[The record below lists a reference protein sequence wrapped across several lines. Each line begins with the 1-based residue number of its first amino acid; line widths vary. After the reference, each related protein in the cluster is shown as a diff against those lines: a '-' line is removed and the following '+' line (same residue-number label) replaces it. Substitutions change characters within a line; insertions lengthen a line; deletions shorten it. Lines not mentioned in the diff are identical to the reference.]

1 MTTAPTTT
9 ASIGAVPSAREA
21 ALVPGEVVLD
31 EFVEARGPWSAV
43 VEAGNVLTIV
53 DLEGNQAVD
62 CLLYAAADHSV
73 RYSASATIARQRSIV
88 LTTGS
93 VLRADNGEALMTV
106 VADEVGVH
114 DTIGGAC
121 SQESNTLRYGQH
133 TREQHACV
141 ENFLVEGSRWGLGK
155 RDLVSNIN
163 WFMNVPVDPDGA
175 LGIVDGLSA
184 PGKRVALRAEAAT
197 LVLVSNCPQIN
208 NPCNGFNPTPVR
220 MIVTRPA
227 AAPSVQTPEESAR

>member
-1 MTTAPTTT
+1 MNTAIETP
-9 ASIGAVPSAREA
+9 AIPDAGAT
-21 ALVPGEVVLD
+21 ALVSGAVVLD

-43 VEAGNVLTIV
+43 VAAGDVLTIV

-62 CLLYAAADHSV
+62 CLLYAAADTTV
-73 RYSASATIARQRSIV
+73 RYSAPATIAAQQSIV

-93 VLRADNGEALMTV
+93 VLRADTGAPLMTV

-141 ENFLVEGSRWGLGK
+141 ENFLIEGSRWGLGK

-163 WFMNVPVDPDGA
+163 WFMNVPVNPDGA

-184 PGKRVALRAEAAT
+184 PGKRVALRADVDT
-197 LVLVSNCPQIN
+197 LVLVSNCPQVN

-220 MIVTRPA
+220 MIVTRPEA
-227 AAPSVQTPEESAR
+227 SL

>member
-1 MTTAPTTT
+1 MNTAIHT
-9 ASIGAVPSAREA
+9 ATIAAARDI
-21 ALVPGEVVLD
+21 ALAPGDVLLD

-43 VEAGNVLTIV
+43 VAAGDVLTIV

-62 CLLYAAADHSV
+62 CLLYAAGDTAV
-73 RYSASATIARQRSIV
+73 RYSAAVTITRQQSIV

-93 VLRADNGEALMTV
+93 VLRADTGAPLMTV

-141 ENFLVEGSRWGLGK
+141 ENFLIEGSRWGLGK

-184 PGKRVALRAEAAT
+184 PGKRVALRAEVDT

-220 MIVTRPA
+220 MIVTRPEA
-227 AAPSVQTPEESAR
+227 AR

>member
-1 MTTAPTTT
+1 MNTAVYTNP
-9 ASIGAVPSAREA
+9 AADARA
-21 ALVPGEVVLD
+21 IALTPGEVVLD

-43 VEAGNVLTIV
+43 VSAGEVLTIV

-62 CLLYAAADHSV
+62 CLLYAAGDTSV
-73 RYSASATIARQRSIV
+73 RYSAAVTIASQQSIV

-93 VLRADNGEALMTV
+93 VLRAETGAALMTV

-141 ENFLVEGSRWGLGK
+141 ENFLIEGSRWGLGK

-184 PGKRVALRAEAAT
+184 PGKRVALRAEVDT

-220 MIVTRPA
+220 MIVTRPEA
-227 AAPSVQTPEESAR
+227 AL

>member
-1 MTTAPTTT
+1 MNTATSAAP
-9 ASIGAVPSAREA
+9 AAGARDI
-21 ALVPGEVVLD
+21 ALAPGDVVLD
-31 EFVEARGPWSAV
+31 ELVEARGPWSAV
-43 VEAGNVLTIV
+43 VSAGDVLTIV

-62 CLLYAAADHSV
+62 CLLYAADDTSV
-73 RYSASATIARQRSIV
+73 RYSAAVTIAQQQSIV

-93 VLRADNGEALMTV
+93 VLRAETGAPLMTV

-141 ENFLVEGSRWGLGK
+141 ENFLIEGSRWGLGK
-155 RDLVSNIN
+155 RDVVSNIN

-184 PGKRVALRAEAAT
+184 PGKRVALRAEVDA
-197 LVLVSNCPQIN
+197 LVLVSNCPQVN

-220 MIVTRPA
+220 MIVTRPEA
-227 AAPSVQTPEESAR
+227 AL

>member
-1 MTTAPTTT
+1 MNTSTYTQPATD
-9 ASIGAVPSAREA
+9 ARET
-21 ALVPGEVVLD
+21 ALIPGAVVLD

-43 VEAGNVLTIV
+43 VAAGDVLTIV

-62 CLLYAAADHSV
+62 CLLYAAADTTV
-73 RYSASATIARQRSIV
+73 RYSAAATIAAQQSIV

-93 VLRADNGEALMTV
+93 VLRADTGAALMTV
-106 VADEVGVH
+106 VTDEVGVH

-141 ENFLVEGSRWGLGK
+141 ENFLIEGSRWGLGK

-184 PGKRVALRAEAAT
+184 PGKRVALRAEVDT

-220 MIVTRPA
+220 MIVTRPEA
-227 AAPSVQTPEESAR
+227 AL

>member
-1 MTTAPTTT
+1 MNTAIDTKPIPDAADT
-9 ASIGAVPSAREA
+9 ALAPGA
-21 ALVPGEVVLD
+21 VVLD

-43 VEAGNVLTIV
+43 VAAGDVLTIV

-62 CLLYAAADHSV
+62 CLLYAAADTTL
-73 RYSASATIARQRSIV
+73 RYSAASTIAAQQSIV

-93 VLRADNGEALMTV
+93 VLRADTGAALMTV

-141 ENFLVEGSRWGLGK
+141 ENFLIEGSRWGLGK

-184 PGKRVALRAEAAT
+184 PGKRVALRAEVDT

-220 MIVTRPA
+220 MIVTRPEA
-227 AAPSVQTPEESAR
+227 AL

>member
-1 MTTAPTTT
+1 MNTAT
-9 ASIGAVPSAREA
+9 SAADARQT
-21 ALVPGEVVLD
+21 ALVPGDVVLD
-31 EFVEARGPWSAV
+31 EYVEARGPWSAV
-43 VEAGNVLTIV
+43 VAAGDVLTIV

-62 CLLYAAADHSV
+62 CLLYAAGDTTL
-73 RYSASATIARQRSIV
+73 RYSSAVTIARQQSIV

-93 VLRADNGEALMTV
+93 VLRAETGAPLMTV

-141 ENFLVEGSRWGLGK
+141 ENFLIEGSRWGVGK

-184 PGKRVALRAEAAT
+184 PGKRVALKAEVDT

-208 NPCNGFNPTPVR
+208 NPCNGFDPTPVR
-220 MIVTRPA
+220 MIVAEP
-227 AAPSVQTPEESAR
+227 

>member
-1 MTTAPTTT
+1 MNTAAPTVVRLPD
-9 ASIGAVPSAREA
+9 AGFAPEHLSAP
-21 ALVPGEVVLD
+21 LVPGRVVLD
-31 EFVEARGPWSAV
+31 EYVEARGPWSAV
-43 VEAGNVLTIV
+43 VAAGDVLTIV
-53 DLEGNQAVD
+53 DLDGNQAVD
-62 CLLYAAADHSV
+62 CLLYAAADTAT
-73 RYSASATIARQRSIV
+73 RYSAAVTIAAQQSIV

-93 VLRADNGEALMTV
+93 VLRADSGAPLMTV
-106 VADEVGVH
+106 VGDEVGIH

-141 ENFLVEGSRWGLGK
+141 ENFLIEGSRWGLGK
-155 RDLVSNIN
+155 QDLASNIN

-184 PGKRVALRAEAAT
+184 PGKRVALRAETDT

-220 MIVTRPA
+220 MIVTRPEA
-227 AAPSVQTPEESAR
+227 TL

>member
-1 MTTAPTTT
+1 MTTILSQP
-9 ASIGAVPSAREA
+9 ASST
-21 ALVPGEVVLD
+21 ALVPGAVVLD
-31 EFVEARGPWSAV
+31 EYVEARGPWSAV
-43 VEAGNVLTIV
+43 VVAGDVLTIV
-53 DLEGNQAVD
+53 DLDGNQAVD
-62 CLLYAAADHSV
+62 CLLYAAGDTTV
-73 RYSASATIARQRSIV
+73 RYSAAVTIAQQRSIV

-93 VLRADNGEALMTV
+93 VLRAETGLPLMTV

-141 ENFLVEGSRWGLGK
+141 ENFLIEGSRWGLGK
-155 RDLVSNIN
+155 RDLVPNIN

-184 PGKRVALRAEAAT
+184 PGKRVALRAEVDT

-208 NPCNGFNPTPVR
+208 NPCNGFDPTPVR
-220 MIVTRPA
+220 MIVTHPEDA
-227 AAPSVQTPEESAR
+227 A

>member
-1 MTTAPTTT
+1 MNTTT
-9 ASIGAVPSAREA
+9 QATSAADARA
-21 ALVPGEVVLD
+21 IALTSGEVVLD

-43 VEAGNVLTIV
+43 VSAGDVLTIV

-62 CLLYAAADHSV
+62 CLLYAAGDTTV
-73 RYSASATIARQRSIV
+73 RYSAAVTIASQQSIV

-93 VLRADNGEALMTV
+93 VLRAETGTPLMTV

-141 ENFLVEGSRWGLGK
+141 ENFLIEGSRWGLGK

-184 PGKRVALRAEAAT
+184 PGKRVALKAEVDT
-197 LVLVSNCPQIN
+197 LVLVSNCPQVN
-208 NPCNGFNPTPVR
+208 NPCNGFNPTSVR
-220 MIVTRPA
+220 MIVTRPEA
-227 AAPSVQTPEESAR
+227 AL

>member
-1 MTTAPTTT
+1 MNTTVDTKTIPD
-9 ASIGAVPSAREA
+9 ARGT
-21 ALVPGEVVLD
+21 ALVPGAVILD

-43 VEAGNVLTIV
+43 VASGDVLTIV

-62 CLLYAAADHSV
+62 CLLYAAGDSTV
-73 RYSASATIARQRSIV
+73 RYSAAATIATQQSIV

-93 VLRADNGEALMTV
+93 VLRADTGVPLMTV

-141 ENFLVEGSRWGLGK
+141 ENFLIEGSRWGLGK

-184 PGKRVALRAEAAT
+184 PGKRVALKAEVDT
-197 LVLVSNCPQIN
+197 LVLVSNCPQVN

-220 MIVTRPA
+220 MIVTRPEA
-227 AAPSVQTPEESAR
+227 AL

>member
-1 MTTAPTTT
+1 MNTATDTKPIPAAGET
-9 ASIGAVPSAREA
+9 
-21 ALVPGEVVLD
+21 ALVPGAVVLD

-43 VEAGNVLTIV
+43 VAAGDVLTIV

-62 CLLYAAADHSV
+62 CLLYAAEDTSV
-73 RYSASATIARQRSIV
+73 RYSAPVTIARQQSIV
-88 LTTGS
+88 LTTVS
-93 VLRADNGEALMTV
+93 VLRADTGAPLMTV

-141 ENFLVEGSRWGLGK
+141 ENFLIEGSRWGLGK

-184 PGKRVALRAEAAT
+184 PGKRVALRAEVDT
-197 LVLVSNCPQIN
+197 LVLVSNCPQVN

-220 MIVTRPA
+220 MIVTRPEA
-227 AAPSVQTPEESAR
+227 AL

>member
-1 MTTAPTTT
+1 MNTAT
-9 ASIGAVPSAREA
+9 SAADARQT
-21 ALVPGEVVLD
+21 ALVPGDVVLD
-31 EFVEARGPWSAV
+31 EYVEARGPWSAV
-43 VEAGNVLTIV
+43 VAAGDVLTIV

-62 CLLYAAADHSV
+62 CLLYAAGDTTL
-73 RYSASATIARQRSIV
+73 RYSSAVTIARQQSIV

-93 VLRADNGEALMTV
+93 VLRAETGAPLMTV

-141 ENFLVEGSRWGLGK
+141 ENFLIEGSRWGLGK

-184 PGKRVALRAEAAT
+184 PGKRVALKAEVDT

-220 MIVTRPA
+220 MIVTRPEA
-227 AAPSVQTPEESAR
+227 AL

>member
-1 MTTAPTTT
+1 MNTVLDTKPVPAAEGTAL
-9 ASIGAVPSAREA
+9 A
-21 ALVPGEVVLD
+21 AGQVVLD

-43 VEAGNVLTIV
+43 VAAGDVLTIV

-62 CLLYAAADHSV
+62 CLLYAAADTST
-73 RYSASATIARQRSIV
+73 RYSAAVTIASQQSIV

-93 VLRADNGEALMTV
+93 VLRADTGAPLMTV

-141 ENFLVEGSRWGLGK
+141 ENFLIEGSRWGLGK

-184 PGKRVALRAEAAT
+184 PGKRVVLRAEVDT

-220 MIVTRPA
+220 MIVTRPEA
-227 AAPSVQTPEESAR
+227 GK

>member
-1 MTTAPTTT
+1 MNTAIDTKPIPDAGHT
-9 ASIGAVPSAREA
+9 ALIPGA
-21 ALVPGEVVLD
+21 VVLD
-31 EFVEARGPWSAV
+31 EFVEARGPWSALV
-43 VEAGNVLTIV
+43 AAGDVLTIV

-62 CLLYAAADHSV
+62 CLLYDASDTTV
-73 RYSASATIARQRSIV
+73 RYSAATTIAAQQSIV

-93 VLRADNGEALMTV
+93 VLRADTGTPLMTV

-141 ENFLVEGSRWGLGK
+141 ENFLIEGSRWGLGK

-184 PGKRVALRAEAAT
+184 PGKRVALKAEVDT

-220 MIVTRPA
+220 MIVTRPEA
-227 AAPSVQTPEESAR
+227 AL

>member
-1 MTTAPTTT
+1 MNAPLATTIPTP
-9 ASIGAVPSAREA
+9 IEA
-21 ALVPGEVVLD
+21 ALVPGEVILD

-43 VEAGNVLTIV
+43 VAAGDVLTIV

-73 RYSASATIARQRSIV
+73 RYSAAETIARQRSIV

-93 VLRADNGEALMTV
+93 LLRADTGEPLMTV

-141 ENFLVEGSRWGLGK
+141 ENFLSEGSRWGLGK

-175 LGIVDGLSA
+175 LGIVDGLSS
-184 PGKRVALRAEAAT
+184 PGKRVALRAEVDT

-220 MIVTRPA
+220 MVVSRPA
-227 AAPSVQTPEESAR
+227 EVHEEATR

>member
-1 MTTAPTTT
+1 MNTVTETTAD
-9 ASIGAVPSAREA
+9 ARSI
-21 ALVPGEVVLD
+21 ALTPGEVVLD

-43 VEAGNVLTIV
+43 VSAGDVLTIV

-62 CLLYAAADHSV
+62 CLLYAAADTTV
-73 RYSASATIARQRSIV
+73 RYSAAVTIADQQSIV

-93 VLRADNGEALMTV
+93 VLRADTGTPLMTV

-141 ENFLVEGSRWGLGK
+141 ENFLIEGSRWGLGK

-184 PGKRVALRAEAAT
+184 PGKRVALRAEVDT
-197 LVLVSNCPQIN
+197 LVLVSNCPQVN

-220 MIVTRPA
+220 MIVTRPEA
-227 AAPSVQTPEESAR
+227 AR

>member
-1 MTTAPTTT
+1 MNTALDTKTIPDAGVT
-9 ASIGAVPSAREA
+9 
-21 ALVPGEVVLD
+21 ALVAGEVVLD
-31 EFVEARGPWSAV
+31 ELVEARGPWSAV
-43 VEAGNVLTIV
+43 VAAGDVLTIV
-53 DLEGNQAVD
+53 DLDGNQAVD
-62 CLLYAAADHSV
+62 CLLYAAGDTTV
-73 RYSASATIARQRSIV
+73 RYSAAATIAAQRSIV

-93 VLRADNGEALMTV
+93 VLRADTGTPLMTV

-141 ENFLVEGSRWGLGK
+141 ENFLIEGSRWGLGK

-184 PGKRVALRAEAAT
+184 PGKRVALKAEVDT
-197 LVLVSNCPQIN
+197 LVLVSNCPQVN

-220 MIVTRPA
+220 MIITRPEA
-227 AAPSVQTPEESAR
+227 AL

>member
-1 MTTAPTTT
+1 MNTAMSAADARQT
-9 ASIGAVPSAREA
+9 ALA
-21 ALVPGEVVLD
+21 PGDVVLD
-31 EFVEARGPWSAV
+31 EYVEARGPWSAV
-43 VEAGNVLTIV
+43 VAAGDVLTIV

-62 CLLYAAADHSV
+62 CLLYAAGDTTV
-73 RYSASATIARQRSIV
+73 RYSAAVTIARQQSIV

-93 VLRADNGEALMTV
+93 VLRAETGAPLMTV

-141 ENFLVEGSRWGLGK
+141 ENVLIEGSRWGLGK

-184 PGKRVALRAEAAT
+184 PGKRVALKAEVDT

-220 MIVTRPA
+220 MIVTRPEA
-227 AAPSVQTPEESAR
+227 AL

>member
-1 MTTAPTTT
+1 MNTATYTNT
-9 ASIGAVPSAREA
+9 AADARET
-21 ALVPGEVVLD
+21 ALISGEVVRD

-43 VEAGNVLTIV
+43 VSAGDVLTIV

-62 CLLYAAADHSV
+62 CLLYAAGDTAL
-73 RYSASATIARQRSIV
+73 RYSAPVTIARQQSIV

-93 VLRADNGEALMTV
+93 VLRAETGAPLMTV

-141 ENFLVEGSRWGLGK
+141 ENFLIEGSRWGLGK

-184 PGKRVALRAEAAT
+184 PGKRVALRAEVDT

-220 MIVTRPA
+220 MIVTRPEA
-227 AAPSVQTPEESAR
+227 AR